1 MANMNAFVADSP
13 LSLAVFR
20 KTPRA
25 HAELANRE
33 RQLSSRL
40 RQLLVLLEKN
50 DSASAR
56 LRDSLMTPEN
66 LDVLLRLELIE
77 PIQPSTDATTVIR
90 STDIPPFSQTTPAEP
105 LMEVVSDAEPRHSIR
120 VTAESFVDD
129 TPHRAEP
136 VLQPDIMSLADT
148 QTLMINSLRQSCGLL
163 AAGLMRDIA
172 SATTDDRLRRCQARW
187 KMTLLD
193 SRTDRAQ
200 IEQWIQTVSLAL
212 SLG

>member
-90 STDIPPFSQTTPAEP
+90 SADIPPFSQTTPAEP

-120 VTAESFVDD
+120 VTAES
-129 TPHRAEP
+129 AEP

>member
-33 RQLSSRL
+33 RHLSSRL
-40 RQLLVLLEKN
+40 RQLLLLLDKN

-77 PIQPSTDATTVIR
+77 PIQTSPDATTVIR
-90 STDIPPFSQTTPAEP
+90 STEIPPFSQPMPAEP
-105 LMEVVSDAEPRHSIR
+105 VPHVIAGPEPFDSVVITVELP
-120 VTAESFVDD
+120 VDD
-129 TPHRAEP
+129 TPQHDPLIVR
-136 VLQPDIMSLADT
+136 PDMMSLADT
-148 QTLMINSLRQSCGLL
+148 QALMIDSLRQSCGLL

-172 SATTDDRLRRCQARW
+172 SATTDDHLRRCQARW

>member
-1 MANMNAFVADSP
+1 MNAFVADSP

-33 RQLSSRL
+33 RHLSSRL
-40 RQLLVLLEKN
+40 RQLLLLLDKN

-77 PIQPSTDATTVIR
+77 PIQTSPDATTVIR
-90 STDIPPFSQTTPAEP
+90 STEIPPFSQPMPAEP
-105 LMEVVSDAEPRHSIR
+105 VPHVIAEPEPFDSVVIT
-120 VTAESFVDD
+120 VELPVDD
-129 TPHRAEP
+129 TPQHDPLIVR
-136 VLQPDIMSLADT
+136 PDMMSLADT
-148 QTLMINSLRQSCGLL
+148 QALMIDSLRQSCGLL
-163 AAGLMRDIA
+163 AVGLMRDIA
-172 SATTDDRLRRCQARW
+172 SATTDDHLRRCQARW

>member
-1 MANMNAFVADSP
+1 MNAFVADSP

-40 RQLLVLLEKN
+40 RQLLLLLDKN

-77 PIQPSTDATTVIR
+77 PIQTSPDATTVIR
-90 STDIPPFSQTTPAEP
+90 SAEIPPFSQPMPAEP
-105 LMEVVSDAEPRHSIR
+105 VPPAIAEPEPFDSVVIT
-120 VTAESFVDD
+120 VELPVDN
-129 TPHRAEP
+129 TPQHDPLIVR
-136 VLQPDIMSLADT
+136 PDMMSLADT
-148 QTLMINSLRQSCGLL
+148 QALMINSLRQSCGLL

-172 SATTDDRLRRCQARW
+172 SATTDDHLRRCQARW